1 MPLRAHAQNHKHTPH
16 PAAQI
21 KAEWRGVLN
30 ELRMIAL
37 DCRVAARTDLF
48 EACAVLS
55 NKKAV
60 ARDAFSQALM
70 KSLPDAIRKK
80 PVFYQPGTVA
90 QSFDEA
96 WLMRLLIA
104 ARTGDA
110 DSFAFLIRSRVPKM
124 YQRNIAFLIHGIS
137 EQASLT

>member
-1 MPLRAHAQNHKHTPH
+1 MHSRARTNDHEHTPH

-37 DCRVAARTDLF
+37 DCRVAARADLF

-55 NKKAV
+55 NKNAV
-60 ARDAFSQALM
+60 ARDAFAQALM
-70 KSLPDAIRKK
+70 KSLRDAIRTK
-80 PVFYQPGTVA
+80 PVFYQPGTVT

-96 WLMRLLIA
+96 WLMRALIA
-104 ARTGDA
+104 ARTGDT

-137 EQASLT
+137 EQVSLT